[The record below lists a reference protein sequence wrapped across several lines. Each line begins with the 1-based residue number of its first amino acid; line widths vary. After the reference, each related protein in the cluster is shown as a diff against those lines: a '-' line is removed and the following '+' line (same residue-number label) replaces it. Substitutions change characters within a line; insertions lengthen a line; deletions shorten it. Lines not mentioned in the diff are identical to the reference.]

1 MSSDIETRAINLR
14 WLLRLRWGAVL
25 GQSVIIVLVDRVMG
39 LDLPLAAL
47 FALVALELGSNAAC
61 LVWAARRRS
70 LPEWLLGAVMA
81 FDVVLLTALLQL
93 SGGSFNPFNFLY
105 LVHIA
110 LAAVVL
116 PARWTWGLTALSLL
130 CFASLFVAPFAQ
142 ALGASHLDHGDLMN
156 IHLQGM
162 WVAFA
167 VAALFIVYFVQRIRR
182 ALADR
187 EAELA
192 RERERAA
199 RTERFAALA
208 TLAAGAAHEL
218 ATPLST
224 IALAAGEMESA
235 LEKGDSVSLGDD
247 VRLIAAQVQR
257 CRAILDQMSADAG
270 DAPGEAPEPVAVR
283 RLVRDALAALRHPH
297 HIELD
302 VDPSVEG
309 RVVDVPPRA
318 TAQALR
324 GLLDNACDASSAEAS
339 VAMRVA
345 SEHGECRIEVRDQGA
360 GMPSEVLARAGEPF
374 FTTKEPGKGMGL
386 GLFLAHAL
394 ADRLGG
400 RLELDSTPGRG
411 TVARL
416 VLPYGG

>member
-1 MSSDIETRAINLR
+1 
-14 WLLRLRWGAVL
+14 
-25 GQSVIIVLVDRVMG
+25 
-39 LDLPLAAL
+39 
-47 FALVALELGSNAAC
+47 
-61 LVWAARRRS
+61 
-70 LPEWLLGAVMA
+70 
-81 FDVVLLTALLQL
+81 
-93 SGGSFNPFNFLY
+93 
-105 LVHIA
+105 
-110 LAAVVL
+110 
-116 PARWTWGLTALSLL
+116 
-130 CFASLFVAPFAQ
+130 
-142 ALGASHLDHGDLMN
+142 
-156 IHLQGM
+156 
-162 WVAFA
+162 
-167 VAALFIVYFVQRIRR
+167 
-182 ALADR
+182 
-187 EAELA
+187 
-192 RERERAA
+192 
-199 RTERFAALA
+199 
-208 TLAAGAAHEL
+208 
-218 ATPLST
+218 
-224 IALAAGEMESA
+224 MESA